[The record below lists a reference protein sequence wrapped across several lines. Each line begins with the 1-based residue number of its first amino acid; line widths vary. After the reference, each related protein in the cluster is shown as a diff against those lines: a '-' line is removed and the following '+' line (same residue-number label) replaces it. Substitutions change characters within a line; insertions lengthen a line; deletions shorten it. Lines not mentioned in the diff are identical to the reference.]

1 MYVKFKFVG
10 MGVYLSFATCLEV
23 EIQHVCSVEHVSLLL
38 HLNGFVTCGTSHLF
52 RVLAIYLKQ
61 EHNRKLKFSM

>member
-10 MGVYLSFATCLEV
+10 MAIYLSFAT
-23 EIQHVCSVEHVSLLL
+23 SVEHISLLI
-38 HLNGFVTCGTSHLF
+38 HSNGFVTCGTSHLF
-52 RVLAIYLKQ
+52 RVLATCIYLKQ